1 MNPECGRS
9 LIQCNVNLG
18 ECAHIVAHANGGEM
32 SFENL
37 ILLCR
42 ICHVRIDSDN
52 STATTNVLRRWKN
65 DRTKELD
72 SRFTQRFPAFRELSA
87 AIVPILRRNGQ
98 IFDSYGPY
106 SDDPND
112 AERQNLW
119 TRFEGEIACNN
130 KRLVLLLE
138 QNKELL
144 HPENREI
151 VDKFSMHASE
161 FILSWK

>member
-1 MNPECGRS
+1 MT
-9 LIQCNVNLG
+9 V
-18 ECAHIVAHANGGEM
+18 
-32 SFENL
+32 
-37 ILLCR
+37 
-42 ICHVRIDSDN
+42 
-52 STATTNVLRRWKN
+52 
-65 DRTKELD
+65 TKELD

-119 TRFEGEIACNN
+119 TRFEGEIACNS

-138 QNKELL
+138 PKQGTCCIRRTGK
-144 HPENREI
+144 
-151 VDKFSMHASE
+151 
-161 FILSWK
+161 LSTVSLARK